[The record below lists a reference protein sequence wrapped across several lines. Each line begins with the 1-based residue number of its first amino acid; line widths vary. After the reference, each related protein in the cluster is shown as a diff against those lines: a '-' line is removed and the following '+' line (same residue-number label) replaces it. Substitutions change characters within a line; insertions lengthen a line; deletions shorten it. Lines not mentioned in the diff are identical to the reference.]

1 MSSTFD
7 CIMPIMRWPVLFLLG
22 AALRAQPAMPIG
34 IARGDV
40 VSRTGTEITV
50 RNATG
55 DVSACSLDGHTYFEP
70 KNLGA
75 GDSVEVVADRQPGSA
90 ACYARTVQVVDRK
103 RRRLAIVDR
112 AIVESATK
120 WLAPRGDLMFG
131 GIVLRRSAT
140 TLTLKTHDGE
150 KLLVLRPDTRYW
162 CDALRSAVE
171 ELIVNTRVYVRAGR
185 DFEGNVEVYQ
195 AAWGAIVP
203 APF

>member
-1 MSSTFD
+1 
-7 CIMPIMRWPVLFLLG
+7 MPFMRWPVLFLLG

-34 IARGDV
+34 IVRGDV
-40 VSRTGTEITV
+40 VSRTGTEIAV

-55 DVSACSLDGHTYFEP
+55 AVNACSYDAHTYFEP
-70 KNLGA
+70 KGLAA
-75 GDSVEVVADRQPGSA
+75 GYAVEVVADRQPGST
-90 ACYARTVQVVDRK
+90 ACYARMVQVADRK
-103 RRRLAIVDR
+103 RQRLT
-112 AIVESATK
+112 IVESATK

-131 GIVLRRSAT
+131 GIVLRRGAT

-150 KLLVLRPDTRYW
+150 KTLVLRPDTRYW
-162 CDALRSAVE
+162 CDGLRSAVE
-171 ELIVNTRVYVRAGR
+171 ELIVNTRVFVRAGR